1 MKTTALATAV
11 VLAAATLP
19 AQVLDLRELDT
30 EQIRKLDR
38 AKTAVVIP
46 GGILEEHG
54 PYLPS
59 YIDGYVNE
67 RQARE
72 LAEAI
77 AARPGWTALLY
88 PPIPLGQG
96 GANVIGGRHSFP
108 GSYNVRSETLRAVFM
123 DLADAFGQQGFRHVL
138 VVDVHGSPNHNRA
151 LAAASDYFVD
161 TYGGAMVHLYG
172 IMALRGGLSEISSP
186 LLGEAGVKENGFS
199 VHAGAGEH
207 SAALFLRPDL
217 VSPGVTA
224 APALTGGDFADLV
237 RLARQEGWPGYFG
250 APARASAAMGAQ
262 LHRAET
268 ERLVAT
274 ALRVLDG
281 WNPRGEAR
289 YADVMD
295 GIPPVRAVDDA
306 ADAEDAKAAARQKA
320 WIEKNAK
327 GAR

>member
-1 MKTTALATAV
+1 MKTTALA
-11 VLAAATLP
+11 AAILVAPAALP
-19 AQVLDLRELDT
+19 AQVLDLRELNT

-59 YIDGYVNE
+59 YIDGYLNE
-67 RQARE
+67 RQARD

-88 PPIPLGQG
+88 PPVPLGQG
-96 GANVIGGRHSFP
+96 GANVIGGKHSFP

-138 VVDVHGSPNHNRA
+138 LVDVHGSPNHNRA
-151 LAAASDYFVD
+151 LADASDYFVD

-172 IMALRGGLSEISSP
+172 IMALRGGSSEVASQ
-186 LLGEAGVKENGFS
+186 LLGEQGVKENGFS

-207 SAALFLRPDL
+207 ATGLFLVPQL
-217 VSPGVTA
+217 M
-224 APALTGGDFADLV
+224 APALAQAPPLTGGNFADLV
-237 RLARQEGWPGYFG
+237 RIARQEGWPGYFG
-250 APARASAAMGAQ
+250 APARASAALGAQ
-262 LHRAET
+262 QYRAET
-268 ERLVAT
+268 ARLVEA

-281 WNPRGEAR
+281 WNPRGEVR

-295 GIPPVRAVDDA
+295 GDPGVKGVDDA
-306 ADAEDAKAAARQKA
+306 ADAEDARNAARQRA
-320 WIEKNAK
+320 WLDRKK
-327 GAR
+327 GTR